1 MAKDTETLKQNR
13 DILNE
18 MKDILERYNQG
29 LKDADGYTEKMTKN
43 NAKVLESLIKS
54 RKQTGMTGKHLGK
67 VADLGKKIAGGEIDV
82 VKSKRMQNDL
92 EKKLSKAK
100 TTGMKA
106 SLRAQIKM
114 LKGSDQATQV
124 QKRTNFLMDSADKLT
139 GGMASKT
146 KGMLK
151 HVKKVGPGFAAA
163 GAAAGGIALVV
174 ALLVKSL
181 KFASEIVDA
190 LGAQFG
196 VAGTQSGKLR
206 DNMMDASVD
215 VISLGKGT
223 ADVVQLVDS
232 LSSNFGVSLDIASK
246 LPNKILD
253 SAVAMGLS
261 TDEGTRLFG
270 TLMSIGNLTANQA
283 EKLAESTYQ
292 LAAQNNVNPSAVM
305 KDIANSSELI
315 AKFGSDNLE
324 SLTRAAVQ
332 ARQLGLSL
340 DAVGGIAESL
350 LDFQSSLSA
359 EIEAQILTG
368 KQLNLQKARELAL
381 TGDLSGM
388 MDVVLKQLGSESE
401 FNALNIIQRKSLS
414 KALGVSVV
422 QMEKLVSAQDK
433 SVVQAK
439 SFQNLIGSD
448 AMSSLTSITNKFKE
462 IGATVLRE
470 LGGPLEKALKSFEKR
485 FFTEKNMDKV
495 KGFIINLVDNI
506 KIIASNV
513 MNFVQTMLKGFQS
526 LQSVFGITSKLIN
539 IVGLGIPKL
548 MMGGYEF
555 QGGDGMQSIKNNPGI
570 DAGDVTS
577 GPGSNTKIATKEG
590 GIYDLKNN
598 DDVVATPGL
607 IDFLD
612 NLTSSNV
619 GNIKAS
625 APQMES
631 FNNNNLPSANYG
643 VTNTNQISPTEQK
656 KIFQEVM
663 TPLFNGLG
671 QKINTNTTA
680 TNELKKVQEDAPK
693 KFGESL
699 AENMSLSRY

>member
-1 MAKDTETLKQNR
+1 
-13 DILNE
+13 
-18 MKDILERYNQG
+18 
-29 LKDADGYTEKMTKN
+29 
-43 NAKVLESLIKS
+43 
-54 RKQTGMTGKHLGK
+54 
-67 VADLGKKIAGGEIDV
+67 
-82 VKSKRMQNDL
+82 
-92 EKKLSKAK
+92 
-100 TTGMKA
+100 
-106 SLRAQIKM
+106 
-114 LKGSDQATQV
+114 
-124 QKRTNFLMDSADKLT
+124 
-139 GGMASKT
+139 
-146 KGMLK
+146 
-151 HVKKVGPGFAAA
+151 
-163 GAAAGGIALVV
+163 
-174 ALLVKSL
+174 
-181 KFASEIVDA
+181 
-190 LGAQFG
+190 
-196 VAGTQSGKLR
+196 
-206 DNMMDASVD
+206 
-215 VISLGKGT
+215 
-223 ADVVQLVDS
+223 
-232 LSSNFGVSLDIASK
+232 
-246 LPNKILD
+246 
-253 SAVAMGLS
+253 
-261 TDEGTRLFG
+261 
-270 TLMSIGNLTANQA
+270 
-283 EKLAESTYQ
+283 
-292 LAAQNNVNPSAVM
+292 
-305 KDIANSSELI
+305 
-315 AKFGSDNLE
+315 
-324 SLTRAAVQ
+324 
-332 ARQLGLSL
+332 
-340 DAVGGIAESL
+340 
-350 LDFQSSLSA
+350 
-359 EIEAQILTG
+359 
-368 KQLNLQKARELAL
+368 
-381 TGDLSGM
+381 
-388 MDVVLKQLGSESE
+388 
-401 FNALNIIQRKSLS
+401 
-414 KALGVSVV
+414 
-422 QMEKLVSAQDK
+422 
-433 SVVQAK
+433 
-439 SFQNLIGSD
+439 
-448 AMSSLTSITNKFKE
+448 
-462 IGATVLRE
+462 
-470 LGGPLEKALKSFEKR
+470 
-485 FFTEKNMDKV
+485 MDKV